1 MRLPW
6 RKDCRPPDER
16 PDPDAAKRGLER
28 VQAQRPHV
36 HRLLVT
42 LRVER
47 ELNNFGRNAEAVFLG
62 RTEE

>member
-1 MRLPW
+1 MRMPW
-6 RKDCRPPDER
+6 RKERRPPDDL
-16 PDPDAAKRGLER
+16 PDTAAAKRGLER

-47 ELNNFGRNAEAVFLG
+47 ELNNFGTNAEAVFLG
-62 RTEE
+62 RTEK